1 MLVNARINRINLL
14 IGLAIAIIISDSIIY
29 FSGASSKEFY
39 SNWIITINAS
49 IAAGLAIFT
58 LFKHRHHEGIFDKA
72 HTALAIGLCLWLTAD
87 VIWAMYQIVWEIV
100 PPVPSIADFVWFCA
114 YGFFA
119 FYLYSTY
126 FEFRKQFRFSRR
138 LVAFSIIGSV
148 IFLSYILIVT
158 TSIADFSTKRG
169 ISMFI
174 VVIAYPI
181 LDSILIVPA
190 IVILLSFKKE
200 PVWFTPWLFESAGIF
215 LMALSDSWFALIV
228 VTSLMNQF
236 WLSALFFAS
245 HYIIISAGLLWYITF
260 LIKEKKSASKM
271 SAEDY
276 AISDAGNKNTLAEN
290 LKFNDNEKT
299 NLTTNEKKKRI
310 LGLRPKLALVIVII
324 VIAWTAY
331 IFASI
336 TAYNNQYTTR
346 LPGWISTFLTFLPS
360 FFNGG
365 TETIIHPS
373 DQHLANAEPDVK
385 TTMLGALLPTSGAAA
400 SLGESEEAALKIAL
414 NDINKYFAEKHSKN
428 RFGLVIEDSKSDPE
442 ISLGT
447 LRALRDK
454 GIKIV
459 VGPATSANVNGS
471 RGYANS
477 NGILL
482 VSPSSTAPSLAL
494 PRDNVFRFVPDDRHQ
509 AQAVSSLMW
518 KEGIRVIVPFWRTD
532 VFGNELVNA
541 TKNSFEKLG
550 GKFVDGVGYT
560 PHTGD
565 LSASLNRINFIIWD
579 QELKNLETKLKKAI
593 STYGINKVGVYL
605 VAYDEVAPIFIQA
618 QGHEI
623 LSEVKW
629 FGSDGSALNNK
640 IIKNS
645 DAAIFA
651 EKTGFANPIFGV
663 ENTSDPRF
671 KRVENL
677 IEKDIERIPRSY
689 ASTAYDALWVAAL
702 SENQTNQTSNIEQLK
717 STFTKIT
724 NSYNGITGNT
734 SLDQN
739 GDRKYG
745 DYEYWAV
752 ARDKHNPESFDWETT
767 GKFIHEKNPVLV
779 K

>member
-1 MLVNARINRINLL
+1 MLIDAHLSRINLL

-29 FSGASSKEFY
+29 FSGSNSKEFY

-58 LFKHRHHEGIFDKA
+58 LYTHRHHEGIFDKA
-72 HTALAIGLCLWLTAD
+72 HAALAIGLCLWLTAD
-87 VIWAMYQIVWEIV
+87 VIWALYQIVWEIV

-126 FEFRKQFRFSRR
+126 FEFHKQFRYSKR
-138 LVAFSIIGSV
+138 LVLFSVIGSI
-148 IFLSYILIVT
+148 IFLSYILVVT
-158 TSIADFSTKRG
+158 TSIADLSSKRG

-181 LDSILIVPA
+181 LDSIIIVPA
-190 IVILLSFKKE
+190 IVILLSFRKE

-245 HYIIISAGLLWYITF
+245 HYIIISAGLLWYIAF

-271 SAEDY
+271 SAEGY
-276 AISDAGNKNTLAEN
+276 IIANAGEKNTPTDK
-290 LKFNDNEKT
+290 LKSNDNEKSKRVA
-299 NLTTNEKKKRI
+299 NEKRKSVF
-310 LGLRPKLALVIVII
+310 GLKPKVVVII
-324 VIAWTAY
+324 LIVVIAWTSF
-331 IFASI
+331 IFASLV
-336 TAYNNQYTTR
+336 AYNSQYTTR
-346 LPGWISTFLTFLPS
+346 LPGWISSFLTFLPS
-360 FFNGG
+360 FFNGDA
-365 TETIIHPS
+365 ETIIHPS
-373 DQHLANAEPDVK
+373 DKHLANAEPDVK
-385 TTMLGALLPTSGAAA
+385 TTMLGALLPLSGASA
-400 SLGESEEAALKIAL
+400 SLGQSEESALKIAL
-414 NDINKYFAEKHSKN
+414 DDINKYFSENHSKI
-428 RFGLVIEDSKSDPE
+428 RFGLVIEDSKSDPQV
-442 ISLGT
+442 SLGV
-447 LRALRDK
+447 LNALYEK

-459 VGPATSANVNGS
+459 IGPSTSANVNGS
-471 RGYANS
+471 RYYANS

-482 VSPSSTAPSLAL
+482 VSPSSTAPSLAI
-494 PRDNVFRFVPDDRHQ
+494 PGDNVYRFVPDDIHQ

-518 KEGIRVIVPFWRTD
+518 KKGIRVIVPFWRTD
-532 VFGNELVNA
+532 IFGNELVGAAKDN
-541 TKNSFEKLG
+541 FEKLG

-579 QELKNLETKLKKAI
+579 QELKHLETKLKNAI
-593 STYGINKVGVYL
+593 SIYGINKVGVYF
-605 VAYDEVAPIFIQA
+605 VGYDEVAPIFVQA
-618 QGHEI
+618 QGHDI
-623 LSEVKW
+623 LSKVKW
-629 FGSDGSALNNK
+629 FGSDGSALNGK
-640 IIKNS
+640 VIKNA

-651 EKTGFANPIFGV
+651 QMTGFANPIFGV
-663 ENTSDPRF
+663 ENASDPRF

-689 ASTAYDALWVAAL
+689 ASNAYDALWVAAL
-702 SENQTNQTSNIEQLK
+702 AENQTNQTSNIEQLK
-717 STFTKIT
+717 STFTKIA
-724 NSYNGITGNT
+724 NSYHGITGNT

-745 DYEYWAV
+745 DYEYWSV
-752 ARDKHNPESFDWETT
+752 VRDKHNPESFEWETT
-767 GKFIHEKNPVLV
+767 GKYICQECK
-779 K
+779 